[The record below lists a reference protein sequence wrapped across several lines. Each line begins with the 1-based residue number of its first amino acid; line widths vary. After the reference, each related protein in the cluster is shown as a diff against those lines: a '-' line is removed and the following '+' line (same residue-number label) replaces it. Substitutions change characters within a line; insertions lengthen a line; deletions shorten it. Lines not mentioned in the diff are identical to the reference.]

1 MYLYTNMTT
10 VEEAITTYYQK
21 KATYDKDY
29 ERKKETVRKDG
40 ELSEAEKR
48 EKIKKIVRK
57 CIVCESQEGTIF
69 SQTGRV
75 LSAICGNRAN
85 PCSLNI
91 NIERPSV
98 KQFAD
103 VEERLN
109 SAINKLKDDIILS
122 KYNILFNFS
131 QFDNAFVDKADEI
144 RKKIKDYDDLKKKY
158 NELYKKATR
167 SDERRENATKEEY
180 DFLVRVGELKEILKE
195 SDVVSA
201 NEHYINIMLPMLNKI
216 RREKYDIIDVVRET
230 VDGNVLM
237 NEEKSDK
244 GEYSRLIR
252 ESVSL
257 NNTLIS
263 VTSGLVN
270 SNESKKEK
278 RTKPVTV
285 KAKKSSTTTGTLKN
299 KKLIVTEEP
308 AVLVEG
314 AEEISP

>member
-1 MYLYTNMTT
+1 MTT

-57 CIVCESQEGTIF
+57 CIVCESPAGTIF
-69 SQTGRV
+69 SQTGRI
-75 LSAICGNRAN
+75 LSAICGNRAS

-91 NIERPSV
+91 NIERPTV
-98 KQFAD
+98 KSYAA
-103 VEERLN
+103 VEEQLDA
-109 SAINKLKDDIILS
+109 AIDKLKDDVIRS

-144 RKKIKDYDDLKKKY
+144 RRKIKDYDDLKKKY
-158 NELYKKATR
+158 NELHTKKSR
-167 SDERRENATKEEY
+167 IDERREIVTKEEY
-180 DFLVRVGELKEILKE
+180 DFLVKVGELKQILKE
-195 SDVVSA
+195 SEFVSA

-216 RREKYDIIDVVRET
+216 RREKYDTIDVVRET
-230 VDGNVLM
+230 SDGNVLM
-237 NEEKSDK
+237 NEDKSDK
-244 GEYSRLIR
+244 GEYMRLIR
-252 ESVSL
+252 EPVSL
-257 NNTLIS
+257 NNSLIS

-278 RTKPVTV
+278 RTKPVTE
-285 KAKKSSTTTGTLKN
+285 KAKKTSTTTGTLKK
-299 KKLIVTEEP
+299 KKLVVVAPEEQP
-308 AVLVEG
+308 VDLVEG